1 MSFLAVWNTAQDAGP
16 FVRDSITH
24 SLLASQL
31 FIATAALTSL
41 VLAAVTAER
50 RRAEAA
56 VRELAEEQAALRRV
70 ATLVASEA
78 DPATVFEGVTEETA
92 RLLGLPSAA
101 IARYED
107 AESAMIVGVWAEPGA
122 PPLPVGSSISRDP
135 GTAIGRVYETGEPQ
149 LVESYSET
157 PGPLAQ
163 TLRELGY
170 RASIAAPVNVGG
182 RLWGALIAAT
192 RSSERLP
199 EGSER
204 RLCDFADLVAQA
216 VANADAYE
224 KLAASRA
231 RIVEAGDAERRRL
244 ERNLHDGAQQRLVT
258 LALQLRMAD
267 SMVDDDP
274 LRARQLV
281 ADGQAELSAA
291 LDELRE
297 LARGSTRPFSPSTA
311 SSRRSARSRSARPSP
326 SRSKRFRLNAFRPPS
341 RRPPTTSSP
350 KRSRTQSNTQTLRA

>member
-1 MSFLAVWNTAQDAGP
+1 LWVD
-16 FVRDSITH
+16 
-24 SLLASQL
+24 
-31 FIATAALTSL
+31 
-41 VLAAVTAER
+41 
-50 RRAEAA
+50 
-56 VRELAEEQAALRRV
+56 
-70 ATLVASEA
+70 
-78 DPATVFEGVTEETA
+78 
-92 RLLGLPSAA
+92 GLS
-101 IARYED
+101 R
-107 AESAMIVGVWAEPGA
+107 GR
-122 PPLPVGSSISRDP
+122 LPVDSTISRDP

-149 LVESYSET
+149 RVESYVET

-170 RASIAAPVNVGG
+170 RASIGAPVNVGG
-182 RLWGALIAAT
+182 RLWGALLAAT

-258 LALQLRMAD
+258 LALQMQMAD
-267 SMVDDDP
+267 SKVDDDP
-274 LRARQLV
+274 EQAHELV
-281 ADGQAELSAA
+281 ADAQAQLSAA

-297 LARGSTRPFSPSTA
+297 LAHGIHPAVLTEHGLEPALRSLTERAPVAVEIQGLPSERLPHAIEAAAYYVVAEAITNAVKYAHASRVTVRVSPSNGSAVVCVADDGVGGADPARGSGLHGLADRVEALSGRLQVDSPPNGGTRIKAEIPLEAGQSPGHVP
-311 SSRRSARSRSARPSP
+311 SSGVRG
-326 SRSKRFRLNAFRPPS
+326 
-341 RRPPTTSSP
+341 
-350 KRSRTQSNTQTLRA
+350 